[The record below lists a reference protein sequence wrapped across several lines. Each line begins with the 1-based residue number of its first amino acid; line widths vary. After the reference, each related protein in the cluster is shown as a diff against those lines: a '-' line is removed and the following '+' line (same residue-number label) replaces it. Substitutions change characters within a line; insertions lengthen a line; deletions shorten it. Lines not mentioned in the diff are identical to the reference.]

1 MTTDAARADVWTGL
15 TDVFHAVFGDDTIV
29 LTPETTARDVEGWD
43 SITHVQL
50 VVAIEERFGVH
61 FNTGET
67 AGLKNVGQM
76 VELITARR

>member
-1 MTTDAARADVWTGL
+1 MENRDVWAGL
-15 TDVFHAVFGDDTIV
+15 TDVFRSVFGDDEIV
-29 LTPETTARDVEGWD
+29 LTAATAAKDIEGWD

-50 VVAIEERFGVH
+50 VVVIEERFGVH

-76 VELITARR
+76 VALITARTRQT